1 MPIWLAPAPQLTVTL
16 GGSPLTVDTRPVG
29 AVGGAHEIARS
40 FAAPT
45 TEASG
50 ANDPFCVP
58 SAQRTPDC
66 QPRRSASSRRRK
78 LKIEATY
85 GWQYA
90 SLTAYRSCVAW
101 SGAGLVASGEGF
113 G

>member
-1 MPIWLAPAPQLTVTL
+1 MTAAA
-16 GGSPLTVDTRPVG
+16 RPVG
-29 AVGGAHEIARS
+29 AVGAAHEIARS

-45 TEASG
+45 TEVSG
-50 ANDPFCVP
+50 ANEPFCVP

-78 LKIEATY
+78 LKIVATN

-101 SGAGLVASGEGF
+101 SGAWLVASGEGF